1 MQKANDG
8 EREGG
13 WEKGI
18 PERKYKTQGRKNGA
32 SSDGSESSGKIRGKK
47 GRLLLHRERE
57 RVPGKR
63 GGREGVAGKN
73 GWKWVE

>member
-1 MQKANDG
+1 MARPPT
-8 EREGG
+8 E
-13 WEKGI
+13 
-18 PERKYKTQGRKNGA
+18 A
-32 SSDGSESSGKIRGKK
+32 SLVGKSAEKK
-47 GRLLLHRERE
+47 GDYYYTGNE

>member
-8 EREGG
+8 ERDGG
-13 WEKGI
+13 AGIRGI
-18 PERKYKTQGRKNGA
+18 PERKCKTQGRKNGA
-32 SSDGSESSGKIRGKK
+32 FFDGSESSGKIRGKK

-63 GGREGVAGKN
+63 GGREGVAGRKMDGN
-73 GWKWVE
+73 G

>member
-8 EREGG
+8 EREGAG
-13 WEKGI
+13 KRGI
-18 PERKYKTQGRKNGA
+18 PERKCKTQGRKNGA
-32 SSDGSESSGKIRGKK
+32 FADGSESSGKIRGKK
-47 GRLLLHRERE
+47 GDYYYTGNE